1 LPVFQMRR
9 IDAEG
14 IPHQLRL
21 FDVLRPCIHS
31 QNISRS
37 RLVGFQRPETF
48 IATHIQNTQPFQAFT
63 VHRTT
68 GQIKSRNSIFFSSI
82 FFVGRVNHN
91 AFPQRKRVMP
101 VWKRIYLFEQLC
113 FFHAPF
119 SFSRQGREGAG
130 PKRSCL
136 RLGGY
141 PLWDVISSRPQTVK
155 V

>member
-1 LPVFQMRR
+1 MRR

-21 FDVLRPCIHS
+21 FDVLRPCIHA

-48 IATHIQNTQPFQAFT
+48 IATHIQNTQPFQASTFHQHHDRPDK
-63 VHRTT
+63 VP
-68 GQIKSRNSIFFSSI
+68 QFNFFSSI

-91 AFPQRKRVMP
+91 AVPQRKRVMP

-113 FFHAPF
+113 FFHALSHVVAKVGKARGRNALTCGLAAILCETLFHRGPRLSRF
-119 SFSRQGREGAG
+119 SA
-130 PKRSCL
+130 
-136 RLGGY
+136 
-141 PLWDVISSRPQTVK
+141 
-155 V
+155 